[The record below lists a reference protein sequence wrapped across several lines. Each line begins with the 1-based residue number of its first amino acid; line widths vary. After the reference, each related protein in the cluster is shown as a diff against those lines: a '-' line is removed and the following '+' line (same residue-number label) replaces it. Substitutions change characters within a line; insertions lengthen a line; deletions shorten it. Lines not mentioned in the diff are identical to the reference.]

1 MGKKGKYD
9 ETLNLPRTD
18 FPMRANLPTREP
30 EFLKFWEDIDI
41 YNRVEEQNASGPRFE
56 LHDGPPYANGHIH
69 LGHTLNKVLKD
80 IIIKSHTQ
88 RGFNSPYVPGWDTH
102 GLPIEQQAIKN
113 LGLDRHRTDVV
124 DFRRHC
130 REYALKFVDIQRQEF
145 KRLGVRGDWDHPYLT
160 LKPEFEAVQ
169 IGVFGEMA
177 KKGYIYKGLKPVYWC
192 ADCETALAEAEVEY
206 ADKTSPSIYVAF
218 PVVDGR
224 GAVPE
229 KDTYIII
236 WTTTPWTL
244 PANTGIALNA
254 AYEYV
259 LVAVGDRKYIV
270 AKEMLNNVAEEL
282 GFASYEILQTFVGKD
297 LERIVCFHPF
307 LDRESLVVLGD
318 HVTLEAGTGCVHTA
332 PGHGEDDFW
341 VGREYD
347 LPVIVPINDQGVF
360 TEEAGP
366 FAGRFC
372 VDTNDD
378 IIKLLKD
385 TGYLLKASRIQHQYP
400 HCWRCKKPILYRATE
415 QWFASIDG
423 FRQEALEAID
433 QVKWIPS
440 WGRDRIYNMIRDRGD
455 WCISRQRTW
464 GVPIPIFYC
473 EKCGD
478 SIINDTTISR
488 LQELFKE
495 HGSDVWFA
503 RSAHDLLPDG
513 FTCPQCGAS
522 DFKKETDIMDV
533 WFDSGSSHLAV
544 LTTRPDLSWPADMY
558 LEGSDQH
565 RGWFNSSLS
574 TSVAVSGKAP
584 YRQVLTHGFLVD
596 ENGRKMSKSEGNAV
610 DPLQTIEEMG
620 ADILRLWVSSV
631 DYRTD
636 VAASPNIMKQVAEAY
651 RKIRNT
657 CRFLMSN
664 LYDFDPE
671 QNRVNYQQLSELD
684 RWALTRLAQLIKR
697 VEQAYDDYEFH
708 VVYHAINS
716 FCTVDM
722 SSVYLDIAK
731 DTLYCSQPDSQ
742 ERRAVQTVMAE
753 IINALV
759 RMLSPILAFTSEEIW
774 QHMEKDGDPV
784 SIQLAGWP
792 KADSCWL
799 DDSLEA
805 RWDKILAIREVAAKA
820 LETARQNKV
829 IGHSLAAQVTIYAD
843 DEHLALL
850 NTVSNLEDIL
860 IVSAVKMAP
869 LSEAGE
875 SALSLPEVTGV
886 ACQAAA
892 ASGDKCERCWKY
904 SPTVGQETEHPTIC
918 HRCAEVV

>member
-30 EFLKFWEDIDI
+30 EYLKFWQDLDI
-41 YNRVEEQNASGPRFE
+41 YRLVEEQNANGPRFE

-88 RGFNSPYVPGWDTH
+88 RGYSSPYVPGWDTH

-124 DFRRHC
+124 EFRRHC
-130 REYALKFVDIQRQEF
+130 RDYALKFVNIQREEF
-145 KRLGVRGDWDHPYLT
+145 KRLGVRGDWDNPYVT
-160 LKPEFEAVQ
+160 LDPEFEAVQ

-206 ADKTSPSIYVAF
+206 ADHTSPSIYVAF
-218 PVVDGR
+218 PVVDAKGVF
-224 GAVPE
+224 AE

-244 PANTGIALNA
+244 PANTGISLNA
-254 AYEYV
+254 KYEYAM
-259 LVAVGDRKYIV
+259 VAVNGKRYIV
-270 AKEMLNNVAEEL
+270 AKELLEKVAAEL
-282 GFASYEILQTFVGKD
+282 GFEQYEVVQTFTGKD

-307 LDRESLVVLGD
+307 LDRESLVILGD

-341 VGREYD
+341 VGKEYD
-347 LPVIVPINDQGVF
+347 LPVIVPINDQGIF
-360 TEEAGP
+360 TAEAGP
-366 FAGRFC
+366 FVGKFC
-372 VDTNDD
+372 VDANED

-385 TGYLLKASRIQHQYP
+385 TGYLMKTARIQHQYP
-400 HCWRCKKPILYRATE
+400 HCWRCKNPILYRATE

-423 FRQEALEAID
+423 FRNQALAAID
-433 QVKWIPS
+433 QVKWIPA
-440 WGRDRIYNMIRDRGD
+440 WGHDRIYNMVRDRGD
-455 WCISRQRTW
+455 WCVSRQRTW

-473 EKCGD
+473 EECGEN
-478 SIINDTTISR
+478 IINDTTISH
-488 LQELFKE
+488 LQELFRE
-495 HGSDVWFA
+495 HGSEVWFA
-503 RSAHDLLPDG
+503 RAAVDLLPEG
-513 FTCPQCGAS
+513 FSCPQCGAQK
-522 DFKKETDIMDV
+522 FKKETDIMDV

-544 LTTRPDLSWPADMY
+544 LTTRPGLSRPADMY

-574 TSVAVSGKAP
+574 TSVAVTGEAP
-584 YRQVLTHGFLVD
+584 YREVLTHGFVVD
-596 ENGRKMSKSEGNAV
+596 EDGRKMSKSLGNVV
-610 DPLQTIEEMG
+610 DPLKMIEEMG
-620 ADILRLWVSSV
+620 ADILRLWVSSA
-631 DYRTD
+631 DYRND

-657 CRFLMSN
+657 SRFLMSN
-664 LYDFDPE
+664 LYDFDLAI
-671 QNRVNYQQLSELD
+671 NRVDYDQISELD
-684 RWALTRLAQLIKR
+684 HWALARLGYLIQR
-697 VEQAYDDYEFH
+697 VEEAYQNYEFH

-722 SSVYLDIAK
+722 SAVYLDIVK
-731 DTLYCSQPDSQ
+731 DTLYCSLPDSQ
-742 ERRAVQTVMAE
+742 ERRAVQTVMTE

-759 RMLSPILAFTSEEIW
+759 RLLTPILAFTSEEIW
-774 QHMEKDGDPV
+774 QYLKAEGNPV
-784 SIQLAGWP
+784 SVQLAGWP
-792 KADSCWL
+792 AVDSRWL
-799 DDSLEA
+799 DEALEA
-805 RWDKILAIREVAAKA
+805 RWDKILRVREVAAKA
-820 LETARQNKV
+820 LETARQQKV

-843 DEHLALL
+843 DEQLALL
-850 NTVSNLEDIL
+850 RSVTDLEDIF
-860 IVSAVKMAP
+860 IVSAVNLAP
-869 LSEAGE
+869 LSEAGAE
-875 SALSLPEVTGV
+875 AISLPEVAGV
-886 ACQAAA
+886 ACYAEAAT
-892 ASGDKCERCWKY
+892 GDNCERCWKY
-904 SPTVGQETEHPTIC
+904 RPTVGEEVNHPTVC
-918 HRCAEVV
+918 QRCAEVV